1 MVIVKKYQ
9 LGIDSVQEKII
20 IGSAEDGDIILIKE
34 YRSLC
39 GRVEVPTDGIVHDP
53 RKRLIR

>member
-1 MVIVKKYQ
+1 M
-9 LGIDSVQEKII
+9 